1 MRDVTLVA
9 DDFDVTVLG
18 ERAPTGPLAVGSVL
32 AFADSSTIPLA
43 TRPPTMS
50 SRSDQYP
57 DETRRDVDEVDRF
70 EEPRYEEEDTGRFSY
85 RRPWGWGGAWG
96 MWPRSSEESEEEYP
110 ATQPTETRYDSEST
124 GGFARHWDEGL
135 ITLLI
140 VGGAILFLFPEPATS
155 GLGILLMGLGVLLW
169 LVDRAT

>member
-1 MRDVTLVA
+1 M
-9 DDFDVTVLG
+9 
-18 ERAPTGPLAVGSVL
+18 AVGSVP
-32 AFADSSTIPLA
+32 AFADQRTNPLA
-43 TRPPTMS
+43 DRPPTMR
-50 SRSDQYP
+50 SRSDQHP
-57 DETRRDVDEVDRF
+57 DGTRRDVDEADRF

-96 MWPRSSEESEEEYP
+96 MWPRSSEDGGDEEYP
-110 ATQPTETRYDSEST
+110 TTQPTDTRHDSGST
-124 GGFARHWDEGL
+124 GGFARYWDEGL

-155 GLGILLMGLGVLLW
+155 GLGILLMGLGVLAW